1 MTRRPPTV
9 LLALV
14 VPVVALI
21 AVLATRA
28 VEGPSDATAVTAK
41 AGGHAIVIKNF
52 AFQPPTL
59 TVAKGTTLKV
69 TNGDGTTHTFSAR
82 DGSFSTGDL
91 SGGKTAQVV
100 LNKSGTFSYYCKIHN
115 YMTGILVVK

>member
-9 LLALV
+9 LLVLA

-28 VEGPSDATAVTAK
+28 IQGPSDTTAATAK
-41 AGGHAIVIKNF
+41 AGAHAIVIKDF
-52 AFQPPTL
+52 KFGPPTL

-69 TNGDGTTHTFSAR
+69 ANADGTTHTLSAKNA
-82 DGSFSTGDL
+82 SFTTGDL
-91 SGGKTAQVV
+91 ASGKSATIK
-100 LNKSGTFSYYCKIHN
+100 LNRAGTFSYYCKIHN
-115 YMTGILVVK
+115 YMTGTLVVK